1 MKKCS
6 DASETARDFWEY
18 LEAKAPLTAPPWEY
32 GIQRENSVIPSTN
45 GHLRDGQGG

>member
-18 LEAKAPLTAPPWEY
+18 LEAKAPLTAPLGNT
-32 GIQRENSVIPSTN
+32 GIQHENSVILSTN
-45 GHLRDGQGG
+45 GRLRDGQGG